1 MGHKVRVLREEEKGT
16 ISWKIVFR
24 NGTEKNFVSP
34 ITTKPW
40 GKHIHK
46 VAEAEVPDQA
56 AHESQLLFNEPDY
69 LKIGDNRDAK
79 LINPDGLPSRAKDTF
94 KQGVYY

>member
-1 MGHKVRVLREEEKGT
+1 MVLRKTLYHLLQQSHG
-16 ISWKIVFR
+16 
-24 NGTEKNFVSP
+24 
-34 ITTKPW
+34 

-56 AHESQLLFNEPDY
+56 AHDNQLLFNEPDY

-79 LINPDGLPSRAKDTF
+79 LINNDGLPDRPKATF